1 MNTTEMT
8 SDASKAAGVWGSF
21 TCDLPYWTFE
31 DMLMQIKENHGDV
44 RYLQLK
50 LLPFTNID
58 IGLVYVNNLLW
69 GGQENDFLEVHC
81 NPLQAQ

>member
-8 SDASKAAGVWGSF
+8 SDTSKAAGVWGSF

-44 RYLQLK
+44 SYL
-50 LLPFTNID
+50 
-58 IGLVYVNNLLW
+58 
-69 GGQENDFLEVHC
+69 
-81 NPLQAQ
+81 

>member
-31 DMLMQIKENHGDV
+31 DMLMQIKETHGDV
-44 RYLQLK
+44 RYPLIYNWDLSNNRPV
-50 LLPFTNID
+50 LLLCHKNM
-58 IGLVYVNNLLW
+58 
-69 GGQENDFLEVHC
+69 
-81 NPLQAQ
+81 

>member
-58 IGLVYVNNLLW
+58 IPMSCLRLIIYYV
-69 GGQENDFLEVHC
+69 GEKKIIFLEVC
-81 NPLQAQ
+81 KKKF

>member
-31 DMLMQIKENHGDV
+31 DMLRQIKETHGDV
-44 RYLQLK
+44 RY
-50 LLPFTNID
+50 
-58 IGLVYVNNLLW
+58 
-69 GGQENDFLEVHC
+69 
-81 NPLQAQ
+81 PLYNCDLSNKS

>member
-44 RYLQLK
+44 SYLQLIPNLNSNFPATPKVNKFNFPKVNK
-50 LLPFTNID
+50 LSSKTSGVTTRNKL
-58 IGLVYVNNLLW
+58 
-69 GGQENDFLEVHC
+69 
-81 NPLQAQ
+81 

>member
-31 DMLMQIKENHGDV
+31 DMLMQIKETHGDV
-44 RYLQLK
+44 R
-50 LLPFTNID
+50 
-58 IGLVYVNNLLW
+58 
-69 GGQENDFLEVHC
+69 C
-81 NPLQAQ
+81 PLYTYTTGIHRFIKQ